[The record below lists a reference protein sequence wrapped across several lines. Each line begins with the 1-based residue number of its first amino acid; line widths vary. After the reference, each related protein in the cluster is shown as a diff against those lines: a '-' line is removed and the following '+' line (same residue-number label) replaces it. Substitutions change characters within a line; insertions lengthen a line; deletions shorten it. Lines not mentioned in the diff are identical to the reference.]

1 MEKSDEA
8 EPAVSWN
15 AYAKQPFFAGEDFI
29 LHTQTCGSALIK
41 LLSPW
46 IINKAYA
53 LIKGHAA
60 F

>member
-29 LHTQTCGSALIK
+29 LHTHTNLWQCFDKTVVTLD
-41 LLSPW
+41 
-46 IINKAYA
+46 NQ
-53 LIKGHAA
+53 
-60 F
+60 